1 MGASL
6 QHDRV
11 DDADASVSG
20 VGSWVSSHSGSE
32 ADESDLGSPSNCVD
46 NEEELGMTL
55 VIDYRLLDNDAQ
67 QISVPTESTPQ
78 SLTRSQSKDCDDRE
92 GDFGMSWVIDYS
104 KQQPDR
110 LLDKDVQEI
119 PPATET
125 TPPSLTQQ
133 DTLSTRSGNLDP
145 SLPLKHG
152 NRCLHCSGSNQQA
165 TNSAQHPAIFD
176 SPTATEDSTSIPASE
191 SLQEDILAASPASSS
206 SESDSDS
213 PFDLPTSSPPTT
225 PSTEPPTPPDSPE
238 WDDYETYEHH
248 MSSPPDHGDDT
259 LGPSSPI
266 NSTTP
271 YLRTVPTAPQADS
284 NASHAD
290 VSTTTWQDG
299 DESGSISNKSR
310 KKRSREDPAGDHEK
324 DQNQVDAN
332 QAKRCKTEEHHQS
345 LACPFYKHD
354 PIRHRRCHTY
364 VMKRISYVKQHLQRN
379 HQQPI
384 HCMVCMAVFDDED
397 RLFEHSRAQSCQMRP
412 RDQRP
417 DGMTPKQQKQLAVR
431 ANQKKNEAEQW
442 YEIYTMLFPGADR
455 PSSPYVSRDLSEDM
469 SSFREFVE
477 GQGGKMIQD
486 RLIKSLQGPM
496 VEENLLRSLIHSAI
510 QDIFPQ
516 WRSQSL
522 NYNQGQIGSEA
533 ASEEIEIDAASPNTD
548 RTEGRSDTISR
559 RSTEGHKAVESVP
572 VESVQT
578 ESVQTMS
585 SHTISN
591 NETGNNEDAGSN
603 GTVSNGTQTSPRGV
617 EKRNEVTSPGST
629 ETWSNAATPLAHL
642 PKA

>member
-32 ADESDLGSPSNCVD
+32 ADESDLGSPPNCVD
-46 NEEELGMTL
+46 SEEELGMTL
-55 VIDYRLLDNDAQ
+55 VIDYRLLDNDVQ
-67 QISVPTESTPQ
+67 QMSVPTETTPQ
-78 SLTRSQSKDCDDRE
+78 SLARSPPKDGDDRE

-104 KQQPDR
+104 KQQPGR

-119 PPATET
+119 PPSTET

-145 SLPLKHG
+145 SLSSRHG
-152 NRCLHCSGSNQQA
+152 NRCLDCSGSNQQA
-165 TNSAQHPAIFD
+165 TSSAQHPVIFD
-176 SPTATEDSTSIPASE
+176 FPMTTEDSTSIPASE
-191 SLQEDILAASPASSS
+191 NLQEDMLVTSPDSS

-225 PSTEPPTPPDSPE
+225 PSTEPPTSPDSPE
-238 WDDYETYEHH
+238 WEDYETDEHH
-248 MSSPPDHGDDT
+248 MSSSSDHGDDA
-259 LGPSSPI
+259 LEPSSPI

-284 NASHAD
+284 NASHAS
-290 VSTTTWQDG
+290 VSTTTTTKWQDG
-299 DESGSISNKSR
+299 DVSGSVSNKSR
-310 KKRSREDPAGDHEK
+310 KKRSREETAGDHEK

-332 QAKRCKTEEHHQS
+332 QAKRIKTEDHHQS

-364 VMKRISYVKQHLQRN
+364 MMKRISYVKQHLQRN

-384 HCMVCMAVFDDED
+384 HCMVCMTVFDDED
-397 RLFEHSRAQSCQMRP
+397 RLFEHSRAQSCQVRP

-431 ANQKKNEAEQW
+431 ANQKKSEAEQW

-477 GQGGKMIQD
+477 GQGGKMIHD
-486 RLIKSLQGPM
+486 SLIKSLPGSM
-496 VEENLLRSLIHSAI
+496 VEESLLRNLIHSAI
-510 QDIFPQ
+510 RDIFPQ

-533 ASEEIEIDAASPNTD
+533 ASEETEIDAASPNTD

-559 RSTEGHKAVESVP
+559 RSTEGHKVVESVQ

-578 ESVQTMS
+578 TS
-585 SHTISN
+585 SHTASN

-603 GTVSNGTQTSPRGV
+603 GTVSNGTQTTPSGV
-617 EKRNEVTSPGST
+617 EKINEVTSPGST
-629 ETWSNAATPLAHL
+629 ETWSNAATPLAHP